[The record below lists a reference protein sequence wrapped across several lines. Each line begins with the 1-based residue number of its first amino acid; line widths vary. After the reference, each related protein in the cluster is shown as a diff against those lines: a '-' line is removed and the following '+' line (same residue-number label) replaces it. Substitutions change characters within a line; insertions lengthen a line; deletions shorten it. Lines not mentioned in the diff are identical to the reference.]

1 VTKYRVRI
9 VQEAEEDLAEL
20 VDYISQHDSVERAIF
35 VLEKLLTLCE
45 RLEQHPERGHFLPE
59 LRALGIKTHREVH
72 FKPYRV
78 IYEVNGREV
87 LILLIVDGRRSL
99 QTILERRLVR

>member
-1 VTKYRVRI
+1 MTKSRVRI
-9 VQEAEEDLAEL
+9 VLEAEEDLAEL
-20 VDYISQHDSVERAIF
+20 VDYIAQHDSVERANY
-35 VLEKLLTLCE
+35 VLERLMTVCE

-59 LRALGIKTHREVH
+59 LRSIGIKTYREVH
-72 FKPYRV
+72 FKPYRI
-78 IYEVNGREV
+78 IYEMIGREV